1 MTIAPHSMVH
11 ELIRR
16 LDGAVAVPDD
26 ATRCRNVKH
35 VLSEVVHS
43 SQSFVPEELMRTAT
57 GQYARRLLHRD
68 QAGRYT
74 LLVMVWDH
82 GQGTNLHDHA
92 GMWCCECVYRGRI
105 RVTSFSIVGGD
116 PEHDLVEFRRE
127 SVVHAGVGEA
137 GALIPPFE
145 YHVLEN
151 AGDTPAVTLHVYGGE
166 MTHCHIFEPLEGG
179 RYRRRYKELTYS
191 E

>member
-1 MTIAPHSMVH
+1 MPVTIAPHSMVH

-105 RVTSFSIVGGD
+105 RVTSYCMDSGC
-116 PEHDLVEFRRE
+116 PSAARKRRLR
-127 SVVHAGVGEA
+127 S
-137 GALIPPFE
+137 PR
-145 YHVLEN
+145 
-151 AGDTPAVTLHVYGGE
+151 VT
-166 MTHCHIFEPLEGG
+166 CC
-179 RYRRRYKELTYS
+179 
-191 E
+191 